1 MEIRGENTNARIHL
15 SHFQKFFTK
24 SRIIFDNLVYVYYF
38 QLIILFHSAFNI
50 NKYRVKL
57 RRYFIMGMLN
67 RVVNIFVLVLA
78 LVAVIFGTLLFL
90 KREELR
96 GRGDK
101 MASFIVEIVKMLDA
115 NSATDGSKNI
125 SADKLEVNPNK
136 DPNKAAENQKKS
148 LYHNN
153 YKNLETV
160 LEPVKIQTKKIMDQR
175 DSLGTALCD
184 VGTKLEL
191 PEQFPQLAFAGIPT
205 YKEKKDQLL
214 DLVAKVNDRDKA
226 IIKQISASAT
236 VMGFTLE
243 PDALKNLDSY
253 ATPLAEFASKVEKLK
268 KRSDTYGEHIARTC
282 KIFQIAAPSL
292 GGEDYG
298 SELSNVA
305 SAMQKVKD
313 ELESIKTQLKEAKDK
328 LAKAEEQLNQA
339 NAKVESLNKD
349 VEKAKNDISVWKKK
363 YNVAIGNEEDPE
375 KTVVE
380 LPPAPDE
387 LVKKLE
393 GKIVEVNGKWD
404 FVVIDLGKNSKL
416 SIPEG
421 KKKKDIAVPL
431 PEGKVMMVCRDNEY
445 IAKIRITRVN
455 DNTSIADIL
464 TDVRNGN
471 VQVGDKVFF
480 APEPKVEANA
490 PVLPAKAVKPVADAA
505 PAAK

>member
-1 MEIRGENTNARIHL
+1 
-15 SHFQKFFTK
+15 
-24 SRIIFDNLVYVYYF
+24 
-38 QLIILFHSAFNI
+38 
-50 NKYRVKL
+50 
-57 RRYFIMGMLN
+57 MGMLN
-67 RVVNIFVLVLA
+67 RVVNISVLVLA
-78 LVAVIFGTLLFL
+78 IVSVIFGTLLFL

-101 MASFIVEIVKMLDA
+101 MAAFIVDIVKILDV
-115 NSATDGSKNI
+115 NSASDGSKNI

-160 LEPVKIQTKKIMDQR
+160 LAPVKLQTKSIMDQR

-191 PEQFPQLAFAGIPT
+191 PEQFPPAAFEGLHT
-205 YKEKKDQLL
+205 YKQKKDELL
-214 DLVAKVNDRDKA
+214 GFVTKVNDRDKA

-243 PDALKNLDSY
+243 IDALKNLDSY

-282 KIFQIAAPSL
+282 KIFQISAPSL
-292 GGEDYG
+292 GGDDYG
-298 SELSNVA
+298 SELSNVV

-313 ELESIKTQLKEAKDK
+313 EFEATKAELKDTKEK
-328 LAKAEEQLNQA
+328 LAKKEEELNQA
-339 NAKVESLNKD
+339 NAKVDSLNKD
-349 VEKAKNDISVWKKK
+349 IEKAKNDIAVWKKK
-363 YNVAIGNEEDPE
+363 YNVAIGNEEDLE

-416 SIPEG
+416 SVPEG
-421 KKKKDIAVPL
+421 KKKKDLAVPL

-455 DNTSIADIL
+455 DNTSIADVLPDI
-464 TDVRNGN
+464 RNGN

-490 PVLPAKAVKPVADAA
+490 PVPPAKAVKPAADAA
-505 PAAK
+505 AK